1 MPDMIVTHRLT
12 KYYDRR
18 RVVDTLDL
26 RVAQGW
32 VYGLLGRNGAGKS
45 TVIKMLLGM
54 VHPDYGRAEVLG
66 EDALELRPQTRGA
79 DRLPG
84 RRPSVVSAG

>member
-18 RVVDTLDL
+18 RVVDSLDL

-32 VYGLLGRNGAGKS
+32 S
-45 TVIKMLLGM
+45 T
-54 VHPDYGRAEVLG
+54 ACW
-66 EDALELRPQTRGA
+66 DATAPANRP
-79 DRLPG
+79 
-84 RRPSVVSAG
+84 

>member
-18 RVVDTLDL
+18 RVVDSLDL
-26 RVAQGW
+26 RVAQGL

-54 VHPDYGRAEVLG
+54 VHPDYGRAEVL
-66 EDALELRPQTRGA
+66 RR
-79 DRLPG
+79 
-84 RRPSVVSAG
+84 RRPETPSRRRGRGSPTWPKATPCIRG